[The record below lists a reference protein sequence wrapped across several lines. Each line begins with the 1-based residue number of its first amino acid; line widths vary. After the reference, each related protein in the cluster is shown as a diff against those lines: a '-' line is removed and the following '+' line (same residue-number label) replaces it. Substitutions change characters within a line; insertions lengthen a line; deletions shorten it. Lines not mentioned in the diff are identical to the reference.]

1 MTEYRKA
8 FALSH
13 SLRAFALAAAVAVSA
28 PAIAQ
33 DTQTVTIA
41 TPGAALHFYPFYV
54 AESEGLFEK
63 EGIRIDWVDVGAGS
77 RQIAAVAGG
86 SADFAVVGMQ
96 PAMTARQNG
105 ADLVSVASL
114 FNGYAIQLVL
124 SNAAIEKTGI
134 SPEMPIDEKVEKL
147 QAVSVGV
154 TGIGSTTDVL
164 LRSWLKQRGKD
175 VEQRLTIQPLG
186 SPPAM
191 FAAFEQGAV
200 DGFMLGSPFPQQ
212 AEAAG
217 LGKIVIDPLTESIP
231 ELEGVPYTAIIT
243 RGALTKEKPELVQRM
258 VNALTKA
265 MLAQAAD
272 PDGVGARLKSY
283 FPDTDQALF
292 DGFEPTFRGK
302 SATTPVTSREGY
314 QKLLDWVAIASPE
327 PVTVTY
333 DEFVDDSFAEKAAAE
348 LLKQ

>member
-1 MTEYRKA
+1 MSENRIT
-8 FALSH
+8 FALRS
-13 SLRAFALAAAVAVSA
+13 SARAFVVAAAVALSA
-28 PAIAQ
+28 PAVAQ
-33 DTQTVTIA
+33 DKQTVTIA

-63 EGIRIDWVDVGAGS
+63 EGIKIDWVDVGAGS

-96 PAMTARQNG
+96 PAITARQNG
-105 ADLVSVASL
+105 ADLVAVGAL

-124 SNAAIEKTGI
+124 SNAAMEKTGI
-134 SPEMPIDEKVEKL
+134 SPDMPIDEKVEKL
-147 QAVSVGV
+147 QGVSVGV

-164 LRSWLKQRGKD
+164 LRSWLKQRGQD
-175 VEQRLTIQPLG
+175 PEQRLTIQPLG

-217 LGKIVIDPLTESIP
+217 LGKIVIDPLTEEIA
-231 ELEGVPYTAIIT
+231 ELDGVPYTAIIT

-258 VNALTKA
+258 VTALTKA
-265 MLAQAAD
+265 MKAQAEN
-272 PDGVGARLKSY
+272 PDAVGAKLKSY
-283 FPDTDQALF
+283 FPDTDPALYAS
-292 DGFEPTFRGK
+292 FEPDFRGK
-302 SATTPVTSREGY
+302 SATTPVISAEAY
-314 QKLLDWVAIASPE
+314 QKLLDWIAITAAE

-333 DEFVDDSFAEKAAAE
+333 DAFVDDSFAEKAAAE
-348 LLKQ
+348 VLK

>member
-1 MTEYRKA
+1 MTENRKA
-8 FALSH
+8 FALRLP
-13 SLRAFALAAAVAVSA
+13 LRALALAAAVAMAA
-28 PAIAQ
+28 PAVAQ
-33 DTQTVTIA
+33 DKQTVTIA

-54 AESEGLFEK
+54 AEAEGLFEK
-63 EGIRIDWVDVGAGS
+63 EGIKIDWVDVGSGS

-96 PAMTARQNG
+96 PAITARQNG

-124 SNAAIEKTGI
+124 SNAALEKTGI
-134 SPEMPIDEKVEKL
+134 TPDMSIDQKVEKL
-147 QAVSVGV
+147 QGVAVGV

-164 LRSWLKQRGKD
+164 LRSWLKQRGQD
-175 VEQRLTIQPLG
+175 PEQRLTIQPLG

-212 AEAAG
+212 AEASG
-217 LGKIVIDPLTESIP
+217 LGKITIDPLTESIP

-243 RGALTKEKPELVQRM
+243 RSALTKEKPELVQRM

-265 MLAQAAD
+265 MKAQAAD
-272 PDGVGARLKSY
+272 PDGVGAKLKSY
-283 FPDTDQALF
+283 FPDTDPALF
-292 DGFEPTFRGK
+292 AAFEPSFRGK
-302 SATTPVTSREGY
+302 SATTPGTSKEGY
-314 QKLLDWVAIASPE
+314 QKLLDWVAITSPE

-333 DEFVDDSFAEKAAAE
+333 EEFVDDSFAEKAAGDI
-348 LLKQ
+348 LK